1 MFEPTQY
8 LFDVRDSI
16 PVERIF
22 RAVFRT
28 EFTQPGFA
36 LIRMPGD
43 TDSLTLRRSMVIL
56 KDDLSRLYVQQ
67 FQHSLTYLSLARFNQ
82 QVTTKFHL
90 DGSPETAF
98 LMLGYELSDV
108 GSELIMADYSRAAF
122 DLHISPQQFL
132 DDYNPMYRQG
142 EETLS
147 VYQTPLKE
155 FSAGEPQIVLINNSF
170 APYDGLQQQGVMHK
184 ATIVR
189 PCRDKQRVINS
200 TMLGPEGVSWKTKV
214 TDEDVQSF
222 QTGMPVAQGEYA

>member
-8 LFDVRDSI
+8 LFDGRDSI
-16 PVERIF
+16 PIERIF

-98 LMLGYELSDV
+98 LMFGVVGKMKVGCLLRLGHEKDSLP
-108 GSELIMADYSRAAF
+108 GLTNFR
-122 DLHISPQQFL
+122 
-132 DDYNPMYRQG
+132 NC
-142 EETLS
+142 TLLNS
-147 VYQTPLKE
+147 QPKQTPFLL
-155 FSAGEPQIVLINNSF
+155 FFHNLVANGIN
-170 APYDGLQQQGVMHK
+170 Y
-184 ATIVR
+184 
-189 PCRDKQRVINS
+189 
-200 TMLGPEGVSWKTKV
+200 
-214 TDEDVQSF
+214 
-222 QTGMPVAQGEYA
+222 